1 MGFEPM
7 TPALRERCSGQLSY
21 VGSRGAS
28 LATGR
33 PSPGV
38 STRVARSF
46 SERLI
51 GLAWRRIPRV
61 DALLIPRCRSV
72 HTIGMRFP
80 LDLFWIDS
88 NGEIIRVDRGVRP
101 WRARL
106 CRGASGVI
114 EAPSPASRPAA

>member
-28 LATGR
+28 LATESA
-33 PSPGV
+33 SPAV
-38 STRVARSF
+38 STSVARTF

-51 GLAWRRIPRV
+51 GLAWRRVARV

-80 LDLFWIDS
+80 LDLFWIDAA
-88 NGEIIRVDRGVRP
+88 GQIIRVDRGVRP

-106 CRGASGVI
+106 CPGAKCVI
-114 EAPSPASRPAA
+114 EAPSPATPRVA

>member
-28 LATGR
+28 LAADG
-33 PSPGV
+33 PSQEV

-46 SERLI
+46 RERLI
-51 GLAWRRIPRV
+51 GLAFRRVPRV

-72 HTIGMRFP
+72 HTVGMRFP

-88 NGEIIRVDRGVRP
+88 AGEVIRVDHGVRP
-101 WRARL
+101 WRARV
-106 CRGASGVI
+106 CPGASGVI
-114 EAPSPASRPAA
+114 EAPSPANRRAA

>member
-28 LATGR
+28 LATGP
-33 PSPGV
+33 PSKEV
-38 STRVARSF
+38 STSVARTF

-51 GLAWRRIPRV
+51 GLAWRRVPRV

-80 LDLFWIDS
+80 LDLFWIDAA
-88 NGEIIRVDRGVRP
+88 GVVIRVDRGVQP
-101 WRARL
+101 WRARV
-106 CRGASGVI
+106 CPGASGVI
-114 EAPSPASRPAA
+114 EAATPVDPRGA